1 MDSGYLA
8 LLSLAWLATYAVH
21 STLLLGGA
29 LLLEDN
35 VGRKSE
41 AMVEILWRVALFG
54 PVLTATLQ
62 LAGMAPHTWRLQLE
76 NGGAASGSAP
86 IRIGGMWL
94 EGKRAGIPGTTSV
107 LLIALGVFLGVMFV
121 RLASLFA
128 ARRSLRV
135 LLSDRSLLS
144 DKKLATRAARFSVG
158 MPVTISASS
167 GIATPIVVGR
177 RELCLPWQVLN
188 GLAPDELDAVLAH
201 EIAHLRRSDGVWLW
215 AMLLVERILWIQPLN
230 RLAMSRLHTLAEC
243 FCDDWA
249 LRRSVT
255 PVALASAL
263 ARVAEWMRVSP
274 ASSVAVGMASSESL
288 AVTRVR
294 RILDT
299 ERMRAREPRKLTA
312 VAMVIALLAGMTSIA
327 PGFAAAA
334 VAPYTITAHDDGG
347 PFTVI
352 MRGGNVIGA
361 TMDGMP
367 VAPARIHRV
376 DDRVIIDSSGNAG
389 RLELELKPDGGISW
403 RSRPPRQISQQ

>member
-1 MDSGYLA
+1 MDSGYVA
-8 LLSLAWLATYAVH
+8 LVAVAWLATYAVH
-21 STLLLGGA
+21 SSVLLGGTLLLEEK
-29 LLLEDN
+29 LR
-35 VGRKSE
+35 RKSE
-41 AMVEILWRVALFG
+41 AMVETLWRVALFG
-54 PVLTATLQ
+54 PLLTATLQ

-76 NGGAASGSAP
+76 HSGAGPGAAP

-94 EGKRAGIPGTTSV
+94 EGKRAGIPGTTS
-107 LLIALGVFLGVMFV
+107 LLFVALGIYLGVMFV
-121 RLASLFA
+121 RLGSLFA
-128 ARRSLRV
+128 ARRSLRL

-144 DKKLATRAARFSVG
+144 ERKLTARAEHFSVG
-158 MPVTISASS
+158 MRVTISASS

-188 GLAPDELDAVLAH
+188 GLTPDELDAVLAH

-230 RLAMSRLHTLAEC
+230 RLAVSRLHTLAEC

-263 ARVAEWMRVSP
+263 ARVAEWMRVAP

-299 ERMRAREPRKLTA
+299 ERTPAHEPRKLVA
-312 VAMVIALLAGMTSIA
+312 VAVVIVLLATMTAIA

-334 VAPYTITAHDDGG
+334 VAQYTITAHDDGG
-347 PFTVI
+347 PFTVT

-361 TMDGMP
+361 TMDGIP
-367 VAPARIHRV
+367 VMQERIHRI
-376 DDRVIIDSSGNAG
+376 DDRVIIDPSAGAG
-389 RLELELKPDGGISW
+389 RLELKLEPDGGISW